1 MALKELKEELNNS
14 KRDCADKDE
23 VIRSITSQRHEIQEN
38 LDEALEQVCLLIW
51 LLFFFGKRY
60 CFTSRFIYLDSA
72 FRAM

>member
-38 LDEALEQVCLLIW
+38 LDEALEQVCLPIW
-51 LLFFFGKRY
+51 LFSGNDTALILVLF
-60 CFTSRFIYLDSA
+60 TWTLL
-72 FRAM
+72 